1 MNSKKIESKRKSHGP
16 GSERGGDPRKMPSRT
31 INRRGEKRKALQKR
45 KGIQKYA
52 PTYQMA
58 EIRKHGREGGK
69 TRELVHTLH
78 TLNFSLY
85 ALK

>member
-31 INRRGEKRKALQKR
+31 INMG
-45 KGIQKYA
+45 
-52 PTYQMA
+52 
-58 EIRKHGREGGK
+58 GREGK
-69 TRELVHTLH
+69 TRELVHNMP

-85 ALK
+85 SLN